1 MPTAACPECSSLNRV
16 PQERLGD
23 KPKCGRCGAA
33 LFQGSPVTLTAANFD
48 RHAKAELPLL
58 VDFWAQWCAPCK
70 IMAPQF
76 AAAAQALEPYVRLGK
91 LDTEAEPQIAARF
104 SIRSIPSMILLGSGK
119 EIARI
124 SGAMP
129 AAQIV
134 QWARSH
140 V

>member
-1 MPTAACPECSSLNRV
+1 MPTVACPECSSLNRV

-33 LFQGSPVTLTAANFD
+33 LFQGRPVTLTAANFD
-48 RHAKAELPLL
+48 HHAKAELPLL
-58 VDFWAQWCAPCK
+58 VDFWAQWCAPCNM
-70 IMAPQF
+70 MAPQF
-76 AAAAQALEPYVRLGK
+76 AAAAQALEPHVRLGK

-104 SIRSIPSMILLGSGK
+104 SIRSIPTMILLGNGK
-119 EIARI
+119 AIARV